1 MTTLSLAR
9 DSVSVKKMICDLGK
23 HSVIMP
29 DMNTHIPAHMDNFQH
44 KHGIQIH
51 MQIEQRNTKINFSI
65 TL

>member
-1 MTTLSLAR
+1 
-9 DSVSVKKMICDLGK
+9 MICDLGK
-23 HSVIMP
+23 HSVKMP